1 MRLDLID
8 RPVLLC
14 LAAAA
19 LFGASTPASKTLL
32 GVADPLSLSGLLY
45 LGAALAVGPFAIRSG
60 LPRGWLASKNLGRL
74 AGVVLFGGVLG
85 PILLLTSLSRAPAA
99 STALWLNLEPVATG
113 ILAWAFFREHLP
125 GRAWMA
131 MVLICGGS
139 ALLAGPARFEV
150 GPAAGLVALA
160 CLCWGIDNNLTA
172 LIDGLTPAQT
182 TMVKGLVAGS
192 INLGLGL
199 WLGRGPASWMV
210 IVLALLVGA
219 IGYGLSLV
227 LYIGAAQ
234 QLGAARSQMIFSTAS
249 FWGVS
254 LAWLLLSEPRLWTQ
268 VVAGGVMLA
277 GLWLLHSS
285 HHEHEHRHEAITHR
299 HWHRH
304 DDGHHDHVHPRLPS
318 WIGHGHEHTHPAL
331 THTHP
336 HHPDL
341 QHRHGH

>member
-19 LFGASTPASKTLL
+19 LFGASTPASKILL
-32 GVADPLSLSGLLY
+32 ADADPLSLSGLLY
-45 LGAALAVGPFAIRSG
+45 LGAALAVGPFAFRSG
-60 LPRGWLASKNLGRL
+60 LPHGRLASRNVGRL

-85 PILLLTSLSRAPAA
+85 PILLLMSLSRAPAA

-113 ILAWAFFREHLP
+113 VLAWAFFREHLP
-125 GRAWMA
+125 GRAWIA
-131 MVLICGGS
+131 MMLICGGG
-139 ALLAGPARFEV
+139 ALIAGPSRFEAGPAV
-150 GPAAGLVALA
+150 VLVALA
-160 CLCWGIDNNLTA
+160 CVCWGIDNNLTA

-182 TMVKGLVAGS
+182 TFVKGLTAGS

-199 WLGRGPASWMV
+199 WLGRGPSSW
-210 IVLALLVGA
+210 IVVVSALLVGA
-219 IGYGLSLV
+219 LGYGLSLV

-254 LAWLLLSEPRLWTQ
+254 FAWLLLAEPRLWTQ
-268 VVAGGVMLA
+268 AVAGGVMLA
-277 GLWLLHSS
+277 GLWLLHST

>member
-1 MRLDLID
+1 MRLELLD
-8 RPVLLC
+8 RPALSC
-14 LAAAA
+14 LVAAA
-19 LFGASTPASKTLL
+19 LFGASTPASKILL
-32 GVADPLSLSGLLY
+32 GAADPLSLSGLLY
-45 LGAALAVGPFAIRSG
+45 LGAAMAVGPVSIRSRWPDG
-60 LPRGWLASKNLGRL
+60 SLRSKNIVRL
-74 AGVVLFGGVLG
+74 TGVVIFGGVLG
-85 PILLLTSLSRAPAA
+85 PILLLMSLSRAPAA

-113 ILAWAFFREHLP
+113 ILAWAFFRENLP
-125 GRAWMA
+125 GRAWIA
-131 MVLICGGS
+131 MTLICGGS
-139 ALLAGPARFEV
+139 ALIAGSSRFEV

-182 TMVKGLVAGS
+182 TLVKGLTAGS

-199 WLGRGPASWMV
+199 WLGRGPSSW
-210 IVLALLVGA
+210 IVVVSALSVGA
-219 IGYGLSLV
+219 LGYGLSLV

-234 QLGAARSQMIFSTAS
+234 QIGAARSQMIFSTAS

-254 LAWLLLSEPRLWTQ
+254 FAWVLLSEPILWTQ
-268 VVAGGVMLA
+268 VVAGGVMLSA
-277 GLWLLHSS
+277 LWLLHGTR
-285 HHEHEHRHEAITHR
+285 HEHEHSHEAITHR

-304 DDGHHDHVHPRLPS
+304 DDGHHEHIHPRLPS
-318 WIGHGHEHTHPAL
+318 WIGHGHEHTHPVL